1 LKNYLFSRAGK
12 RIDEVQQ
19 KWTSMLAVLEAADSE
34 EIVVTYI
41 RHFWSSNYGVTRE
54 KDLYTKIKDRVN
66 STQHAINLADDLSRN
81 ARLYSAMIN
90 TDSDLWNQYGST
102 AREHMNSLN
111 LLGMIQIRP
120 LVLAALDKFTVKEV
134 QKSLKLMVSWAVRFL
149 IVGSGGSGTLE
160 SLYSQRAEE
169 VRKDVI
175 TTTAQL
181 LGAMIGSV
189 PANSQFQS
197 AFAVATISKNS
208 IARYYLRVLDKEFDI
223 SRDPS
228 LIVTSNEEV
237 VNLEHI
243 LPQHPSGAWSY
254 INADDINNYCNR
266 IGNLALL
273 QTKINAVVGNDGFKE
288 KLPSYKTSPFS
299 LTSALDKYQSWDMTS
314 IEERQRELA
323 ELAVK
328 AWPNKVQ

>member
-1 LKNYLFSRAGK
+1 LKNYLFSCAGK

-41 RHFWSSNYGVTRE
+41 RHFWSSKYGVTRE

-134 QKSLKLMVSWAVRFL
+134 QKSLKLMQGLALRL
-149 IVGSGGSGTLE
+149 
-160 SLYSQRAEE
+160 
-169 VRKDVI
+169 
-175 TTTAQL
+175 
-181 LGAMIGSV
+181 
-189 PANSQFQS
+189 
-197 AFAVATISKNS
+197 AVAH
-208 IARYYLRVLDKEFDI
+208 
-223 SRDPS
+223 
-228 LIVTSNEEV
+228 
-237 VNLEHI
+237 LE
-243 LPQHPSGAWSY
+243 
-254 INADDINNYCNR
+254 
-266 IGNLALL
+266 
-273 QTKINAVVGNDGFKE
+273 
-288 KLPSYKTSPFS
+288 
-299 LTSALDKYQSWDMTS
+299 
-314 IEERQRELA
+314 
-323 ELAVK
+323 
-328 AWPNKVQ
+328 

>member
-1 LKNYLFSRAGK
+1 L
-12 RIDEVQQ
+12 
-19 KWTSMLAVLEAADSE
+19 
-34 EIVVTYI
+34 
-41 RHFWSSNYGVTRE
+41 SN
-54 KDLYTKIKDRVN
+54 
-66 STQHAINLADDLSRN
+66 
-81 ARLYSAMIN
+81 
-90 TDSDLWNQYGST
+90 
-102 AREHMNSLN
+102 
-111 LLGMIQIRP
+111 P
-120 LVLAALDKFTVKEV
+120 
-134 QKSLKLMVSWAVRFL
+134 
-149 IVGSGGSGTLE
+149 
-160 SLYSQRAEE
+160 
-169 VRKDVI
+169 
-175 TTTAQL
+175 
-181 LGAMIGSV
+181 
-189 PANSQFQS
+189 
-197 AFAVATISKNS
+197 TISKNS

-254 INADDINNYCNR
+254 INADDVKNYCNR

-299 LTSALDKYQSWDMTS
+299 LTSALDKYQSWDITS